1 MEQNGEYH
9 NPSPSWPVAF
19 AIMSVEDD
27 YGMVQGVY
35 KHTTRGTLVGYFL
48 QLMRIGIGDEERE
61 ARVQQIILG
70 NKAELRPYI
79 F

>member
-1 MEQNGEYH
+1 
-9 NPSPSWPVAF
+9 
-19 AIMSVEDD
+19 
-27 YGMVQGVY
+27 
-35 KHTTRGTLVGYFL
+35 
-48 QLMRIGIGDEERE
+48 MRIGIGDEERE